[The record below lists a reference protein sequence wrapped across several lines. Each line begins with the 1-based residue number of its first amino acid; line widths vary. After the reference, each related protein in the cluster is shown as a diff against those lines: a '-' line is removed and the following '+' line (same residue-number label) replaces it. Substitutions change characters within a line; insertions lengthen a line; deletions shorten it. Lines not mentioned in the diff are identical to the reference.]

1 MREYN
6 FIYAIEHNE
15 VQQYLLGEGK
25 YFIPQREYCRRP
37 LHDRVSTIGEIRCCL
52 AYKLIDEQKAY
63 QIIDENLIKLLSIN
77 NNSPE
82 ILLNASMYIWSYY
95 IDFVEG
101 KKLTTEWRISDE
113 LLSLIRAGYRRYVD
127 DGEPCV
133 VSEERMLQCELYKT
147 TFKELLKTR
156 RRFFKERF
164 NLEI

>member
-1 MREYN
+1 M
-6 FIYAIEHNE
+6 
-15 VQQYLLGEGK
+15 G
-25 YFIPQREYCRRP
+25 
-37 LHDRVSTIGEIRCCL
+37 DIRCCL
-52 AYKLIDEQKAY
+52 AYKLIDEQKTY
-63 QIIDENLIKLLSIN
+63 DIIDENLIEILKSD
-77 NNSPE
+77 NSPE
-82 ILLNASMYIWSYY
+82 TVLNVSMYIWSYY

-147 TFKELLKTR
+147 TFKELLKTNR
-156 RRFFKERF
+156 RLFKERF

>member
-37 LHDRVSTIGEIRCCL
+37 LHDRVSTIDDIICCL
-52 AYKLIDEQKAY
+52 AYKLIDEQKTY
-63 QIIDENLIKLLSIN
+63 DIIDENLIEILKSD
-77 NNSPE
+77 NSPE
-82 ILLNASMYIWSYY
+82 TVLNVSMYIWSYY

-147 TFKELLKTR
+147 TFKESLKTNR
-156 RRFFKERF
+156 RLFKERF

>member
-25 YFIPQREYCRRP
+25 YFIPEREYCRRP
-37 LHDRVSTIGEIRCCL
+37 LHDIRSTMHDIGLCL
-52 AYKLIDEQKAY
+52 FNKLIDEQKTY
-63 QIIDENLIKLLSIN
+63 QIIDANLIKLLSIN

-82 ILLNASMYIWSYY
+82 ILLNASMYIWGYF
-95 IDFVEG
+95 IDFVEE
-101 KKLTTEWRISDE
+101 KKLTTEWHISDE

-127 DGEPCV
+127 DGESCV
-133 VSEERMLQCELYKT
+133 VSEEQMLQCEWYKT
-147 TFKELLKTR
+147 TFKELLKTNR
-156 RRFFKERF
+156 RLFKERF

>member
-25 YFIPQREYCRRP
+25 YFIPEREYCNRP
-37 LHDRVSTIGEIRCCL
+37 LHDRVSTIDDIICCL
-52 AYKLIDEQKAY
+52 AYKLIDEQKTY
-63 QIIDENLIKLLSIN
+63 DIIDENLIEILKSD
-77 NNSPE
+77 NSPE
-82 ILLNASMYIWSYY
+82 KVLNVSMYIWSYY

-101 KKLTTEWRISDE
+101 KKLTTEWHISDE

-133 VSEERMLQCELYKT
+133 VSEELKEQCEWHNT
-147 TFKELLKTR
+147 TFKELLKTNR
-156 RRFFKERF
+156 RLFKERF